1 MKKENLAEYIRSVPG
16 FPKEGIIF
24 KDITTLLK
32 DKDGL
37 IIALDQLYDFTKDKK
52 IDKVVG
58 IESRGFI
65 YGALLAEKLNAGF
78 VPVRK
83 PGKLPTKAIRETYSL
98 EYGEDSIEIHL
109 DAIEKGDR
117 VLLHDDLLA
126 TGGTMEAAC
135 RLIEK
140 LGGVIVQISFLIEL
154 TFLKGREKLKKYEV
168 RSLIKYE
175 SED

>member
-16 FPKEGIIF
+16 FPKQGIIF

-37 IIALDQLYDFTKDKK
+37 RIALDQLYDLVKDKN

-58 IESRGFI
+58 IEARGFI

-83 PGKLPTKAIRETYSL
+83 PGKLPAKTMKETYSL
-98 EYGEDSIEIHL
+98 EYGEDSIEIHI
-109 DAIEKGDR
+109 DAIEKGDK

-140 LGGVIVQISFLIEL
+140 LGGEIVQISFLIEL
-154 TFLKGREKLKKYEV
+154 TFLKGRDKLKKFDV
-168 RSLIKYE
+168 HSLIKYL